1 MTISGGKAYAGFT
14 VVDGSEGALVC
25 VDLASGKVDWTTD
38 KKKSETNENEG
49 YYWAGAAASGDD
61 IIIGN
66 ESGRV
71 ALIDGSNGKELS
83 SVSVDTPVRS
93 GIIAV
98 EVGENGDGTYLAVSR
113 DNGTLYK
120 IRRSGDKLTLE
131 GKPVA
136 FAAISTSTPAVSN
149 GLAYVCGM
157 DIEGYG
163 TLSVIDLSTMS
174 VKKSIRADKGESK
187 STPLVSVQGNDTYV
201 YFTCNALPG
210 GVYAYKLGD
219 DAAQMIFTPDAKYRE
234 YCTASI
240 ICDEKGNLYYANDSG
255 RLFKLAGA
263 ESWRVA
269 FDAQGGSYVAPRY
282 VAKNKMV
289 SEPAVPTRDGYTFLG
304 WYTAEGEKW
313 DFAKDVVT
321 ADMTLY
327 AKWTKNAVNPGGNGG
342 SGSNGGSGNASAG
355 SGSGNGT
362 NGQQAGGAV
371 APGQKPVSST
381 TTKTKDDKDSKKKD
395 KKSDKK
401 DDKSDTG
408 SSSSTTANK
417 SAAAP
422 SQKSG
427 FNPLAIVGVAAGVIG
442 LAVIGVFVFTK
453 RR

>member
-1 MTISGGKAYAGFT
+1 
-14 VVDGSEGALVC
+14 
-25 VDLASGKVDWTTD
+25 
-38 KKKSETNENEG
+38 
-49 YYWAGAAASGDD
+49 
-61 IIIGN
+61 
-66 ESGRV
+66 
-71 ALIDGSNGKELS
+71 
-83 SVSVDTPVRS
+83 
-93 GIIAV
+93 
-98 EVGENGDGTYLAVSR
+98 
-113 DNGTLYK
+113 
-120 IRRSGDKLTLE
+120 
-131 GKPVA
+131 
-136 FAAISTSTPAVSN
+136 
-149 GLAYVCGM
+149 M

-289 SEPAVPTRDGYTFLG
+289 SEPAAPTRDGYTFLG

-327 AKWTKNAVNPGGNGG
+327 AKWIKNAVNPGGSGG
-342 SGSNGGSGNASAG
+342 SGSNGGSGNAGAG

-362 NGQQAGGAV
+362 NGQQSGGAV
-371 APGQKPVSST
+371 SPGQKPVSST
-381 TTKTKDDKDSKKKD
+381 TTETKTKDGKDSKKDSDKSDKKD
-395 KKSDKK
+395 SKKSDKK
-401 DDKSDTG
+401 
-408 SSSSTTANK
+408 
-417 SAAAP
+417 SAEAP
-422 SQKSG
+422 VQQSG
-427 FNPLAIVGVAAGVIG
+427 FNPLAIAGVAAGVIG

>member
-1 MTISGGKAYAGFT
+1 MG
-14 VVDGSEGALVC
+14 
-25 VDLASGKVDWTTD
+25 
-38 KKKSETNENEG
+38 
-49 YYWAGAAASGDD
+49 
-61 IIIGN
+61 
-66 ESGRV
+66 
-71 ALIDGSNGKELS
+71 
-83 SVSVDTPVRS
+83 TPVRS
-93 GIIAV
+93 GIVAV

-174 VKKSIRADKGESK
+174 VKKSIRADRGESK

-219 DAAQMIFTPDAKYRE
+219 DSAQMMFTPDAKYRE

-282 VAKNKMV
+282 VAKGKLV
-289 SEPAVPTRDGYTFLG
+289 SEPAAPTRDGYTFLG

-327 AKWTKNAVNPGGNGG
+327 AKWSVKDDNKADDAKKDNASGGQILLSGNGG
-342 SGSNGGSGNASAG
+342 KKTTLAIALKSNVSADANESEEKASLLSGFTSGEATGTVPTAAAEGAADLGTDAGFGSSESSDSLPIWPFIGM
-355 SGSGNGT
+355 
-362 NGQQAGGAV
+362 AV
-371 APGQKPVSST
+371 A
-381 TTKTKDDKDSKKKD
+381 
-395 KKSDKK
+395 
-401 DDKSDTG
+401 
-408 SSSSTTANK
+408 
-417 SAAAP
+417 AAA
-422 SQKSG
+422 
-427 FNPLAIVGVAAGVIG
+427 LIVVLVA
-442 LAVIGVFVFTK
+442 K
-453 RR
+453 RKKGDEE